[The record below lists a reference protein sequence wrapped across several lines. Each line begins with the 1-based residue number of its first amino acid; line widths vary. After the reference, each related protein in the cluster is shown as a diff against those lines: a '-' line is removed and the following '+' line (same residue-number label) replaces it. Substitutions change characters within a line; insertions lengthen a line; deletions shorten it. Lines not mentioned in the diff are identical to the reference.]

1 MVGTIFGWVVRQIS
15 AAPEPVRSV
24 VTILLGIA
32 GASLGG
38 LVFAVLG
45 GIGTTSS
52 DVTSIL
58 VATVGAAILLC
69 LYGFIARI
77 SA

>member
-1 MVGTIFGWVVRQIS
+1 M
-15 AAPEPVRSV
+15 